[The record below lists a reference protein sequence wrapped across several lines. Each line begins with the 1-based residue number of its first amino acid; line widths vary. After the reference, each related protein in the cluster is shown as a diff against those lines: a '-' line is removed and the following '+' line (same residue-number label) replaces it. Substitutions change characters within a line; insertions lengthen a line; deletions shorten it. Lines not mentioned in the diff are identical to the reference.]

1 MSQYGYVVYTFRVH
15 RRGKKTDALPLGRLS
30 GGEDALPLLYGL
42 LRGLEEQSFTSRDRY
57 LRADH
62 IAPLGRTVRFM
73 VKIGQSGQTSEII
86 DPDNGEA
93 VVFNRTGRH
102 IETGRRRG
110 MIIAPSG
117 SYVGLLVLE
126 VHGRSSAK
134 TLLSTA
140 LKRGLLKH
148 VNHVLDIEAVVDD
161 AALEEYV
168 KKANVHAV
176 TLRRAGLPTDIAEA
190 VSMREADAD
199 KGQLELRITP
209 GRIKQFQQNLI
220 ARLRGDDGARRRLLQ
235 VGGLEFSEL
244 SMSMEVGERK
254 TTLTVTADRIPSFV
268 YDLGRTLPSDEVFF
282 REVKS
287 GAGEIGAALGMTVG
301 AGWDAGEWTD
311 KSLSELLLLPMEV
324 TPDDDGELVTE

>member
-1 MSQYGYVVYTFRVH
+1 
-15 RRGKKTDALPLGRLS
+15 
-30 GGEDALPLLYGL
+30 
-42 LRGLEEQSFTSRDRY
+42 
-57 LRADH
+57 
-62 IAPLGRTVRFM
+62 M

-126 VHGRSSAK
+126 AHGRSSAK

-148 VNHVLDIEAVVDD
+148 ANHVLDIEAVVDD

-268 YDLGRTLPSDEVFF
+268 YDLGRTLLSDEVFF

-287 GAGEIGAALGMTVG
+287 GAEEIGAALGMIVG

-324 TPDDDGELVTE
+324 TPGDDGELVTE